1 VVGYY
6 KLASA
11 IVGPDADVLLSTM
24 TTDPDYETELAVV
37 IGRPCH
43 RIAPDDWEQHVF
55 GYTIVNDVS
64 ARGVQLATS
73 HCSLLRSTALRL
85 GLAPT
90 THRSH
95 THLNSPSSSGAF
107 ATDRS
112 CNFFRRLP
120 QERKNLDT
128 ILRRFVILNMGDS

>member
-11 IVGPDADVLLSTM
+11 IVGPEVDVLLSTM
-24 TTDPDYETELAVV
+24 ATDPDYEAELAVV
-37 IGRPCH
+37 IGRPCR
-43 RIAPDDWEQHVF
+43 RIAPDNWEPHVF

-73 HCSLLRSTALRL
+73 HCSLLRSTTLRL

-90 THRSH
+90 YTPFPA
-95 THLNSPSSSGAF
+95 HLNSPSSSGAF
-107 ATDRS
+107 ATNRS
-112 CNFFRRLP
+112 CNLFRRLT
-120 QERKNLDT
+120 QERKNLNT
-128 ILRRFVILNMGDS
+128 ILRRFVVLNMGNG